1 MPKEKLARF
10 LGVTRKTVHA
20 AIANGIEK
28 KLLEKS
34 ERGDLRTTSKW
45 IENVVLYESPEE

>member
-20 AIANGIEK
+20 AIAKGIEMR
-28 KLLEKS
+28 LLEKN
-34 ERGDLRTTSKW
+34 ERGDLRTSRIW
-45 IENVVLYESPEE
+45 MENVVLYESSE